1 VDGFNTWISV
11 ANSTISLYLIVEAL
25 NKVSVIIPAFN
36 EATTISEVIVVVL
49 ASELI
54 DEVIVVDDAS
64 TDSTAPLATELGAT
78 VISLQQNMGK
88 GNALAVGLREAV
100 NDVVLFL
107 DADLIGLQPQ
117 HITDLLTPVLNDEVK
132 MTVGKFYSGEFWTTL
147 SQHITPFLSG
157 QRAIRKEAILDF
169 KNMNELGFGV
179 ETALTLF
186 FKRNKLLIKSV
197 LLFNLRHVVKER
209 KFGFFRGF
217 YLRLKM
223 YWQIVRIFFVPK
235 D

>member
-25 NKVSVIIPAFN
+25 NKVSVIIPAFKK
-36 EATTISEVIVVVL
+36 AATISAVIKVVS
-49 ASELI
+49 ASKMWYG
-54 DEVIVVDDAS
+54 VMVVEDAS

-88 GNALAVGLREAV
+88 GNALAVGLKTAAQE
-100 NDVVLFL
+100 VVLFL

-132 MTVGKFYSGEFWTTL
+132 MTVGMFYSGEFWTTL

-157 QRAIRKEAILDF
+157 QRAFRKEAIRDF

-186 FKRNKLLIKSV
+186 FKKNNLAMKTV
-197 LLFNLRHVVKER
+197 LLSNLKHVVKEK

-217 YLRLKM
+217 CLRLKM